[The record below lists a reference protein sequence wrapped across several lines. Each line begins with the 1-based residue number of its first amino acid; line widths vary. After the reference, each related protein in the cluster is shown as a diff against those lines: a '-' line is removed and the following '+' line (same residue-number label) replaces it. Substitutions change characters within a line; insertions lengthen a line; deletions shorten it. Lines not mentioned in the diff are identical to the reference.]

1 MSNLVVKIKHNADL
15 TDLLSKAVLVAKY
28 AIKNRYALS
37 SKNVSDIGLPS
48 AISNQVL
55 RKYGKNKRCKKI
67 NPQKIKL
74 VAPSQSIKI
83 DGNVISI
90 TPLKLKLT
98 NESKY
103 TITKINQ
110 IELDAVYAYV
120 CFEQQDQ
127 PQKQVKN
134 WIGVDLNATSHCAVV
149 ANPQTGKVVKLG
161 KQAPH
166 IHQKYKKLRSLL
178 QKDQLFRK
186 LKQTKGRE
194 SRIVKDINHKI
205 ANRIIHIAIETDS
218 GIKLE
223 DLTGIRSNKKNRKSF
238 RYALHSWS
246 YYQLGQIICYKAL
259 LAGIPVAYIEPA
271 YTSKN
276 CSRCGVLGKRNGK
289 VFKCGN
295 CGHTDHADAN
305 AGFNISMRSPL
316 VGSSKTEIVGNG
328 DTDTPMMQFNDVPRK
343 TIVETSEPPML
354 QLGE

>member
-1 MSNLVVKIKHNADL
+1 LSNLVIKIKHNVNL
-15 TDLLSKAVLVAKY
+15 TELLSKAVLVAKY
-28 AIKNRYALS
+28 AIKNKYLLS

-48 AISNQVL
+48 AISNQIL

-74 VAPSQSIKI
+74 VAPNQSIKI
-83 DGNVISI
+83 DGNDITI
-90 TPLKLKLT
+90 TPLKLKLL

-103 TITKINQ
+103 TITKVNQ
-110 IELDAVYAYV
+110 IELDATYAYV
-120 CFEQQDQ
+120 CFEQPDQ
-127 PQKQVKN
+127 PQKQVEN
-134 WIGVDLNATSHCAVV
+134 WIGIDLNATGHCAIV
-149 ANPQTGKVVKLG
+149 ANPKTGKVVKLG
-161 KQAPH
+161 KQVPH
-166 IHQKYKKLRSLL
+166 IHHKYKKLRTSL

-205 ANRIIHIAIETDS
+205 ANRIVQIAIKTNS

-246 YYQLGQIICYKAL
+246 YYQLGQMICYKAL
-259 LAGIPVAYIEPA
+259 LAGIPIAYIAPA

-276 CSRCGVLGKRNGK
+276 CSKCGVLGKRNGK
-289 VFKCGN
+289 LFKCGN

-305 AGFNISMRSPL
+305 AAFNISMRLPL
-316 VGSSKTEIVGNG
+316 VGSNKTEIVGNG
-328 DTDTPMMQFNDVPRK
+328 ETDAPMMQFNDVSRK
-343 TIVETSEPPML
+343 TIEETFEPPML
-354 QLGE
+354 